1 MFPDQEKPGEILQAS
16 PQKKSSQGKVQLARN
31 LTNAVKAAPPMT
43 TRVQTNTQFF
53 APVLHDMGN
62 TSLFDE
68 EDEMNMSME
77 SGVQSRLNNGLPPE
91 SPIRVTS
98 PGKTGAINGG
108 LTEAVMEVDEEN
120 EPQN

>member
-1 MFPDQEKPGEILQAS
+1 M
-16 PQKKSSQGKVQLARN
+16 QLAGN

-77 SGVQSRLNNGLPPE
+77 SGVQTRLNGLPPE
-91 SPIRVTS
+91 SPIKVSS
-98 PGKTGAINGG
+98 PGKKGAINGG

>member
-1 MFPDQEKPGEILQAS
+1 
-16 PQKKSSQGKVQLARN
+16 
-31 LTNAVKAAPPMT
+31 MT

-77 SGVQSRLNNGLPPE
+77 SGIQARLTNGLPPE
-91 SPIRVTS
+91 SPIKVTSS
-98 PGKTGAINGG
+98 PGKKGPINGG

-120 EPQN
+120 EPQT

>member
-1 MFPDQEKPGEILQAS
+1 
-16 PQKKSSQGKVQLARN
+16 
-31 LTNAVKAAPPMT
+31 MT

-77 SGVQSRLNNGLPPE
+77 SGIQSRLTNGLAPE
-91 SPIRVTS
+91 SPIKVTNS
-98 PGKTGAINGG
+98 PSKKGAINGG